1 MTFRT
6 IPESIRLLEEQSIDN
21 RILELLEDRGAR
33 SLDHLD
39 KSLPDVGSARLL
51 FAIDRL
57 SREGKILIGPPRNG
71 DYLVSVIPSTRAVY
85 AAF

>member
-57 SREGKILIGPPRNG
+57 SREGKILIGPPTNG

-85 AAF
+85 TAF